1 MMKISVGI
9 IGVTGYT
16 GGELLRL
23 LVNHSEAVV
32 KKASSRSNQGN
43 DVVNVHPYLMH
54 NISLIE
60 EELDVEEFQ
69 KDLDVIFLALPH
81 GLSANIV
88 QKLDLNKVKVID
100 LGADFRLK
108 DPESYKFW
116 YELDHSCPSLLNDA
130 VYGLP
135 ELYKKE
141 IKESKLIANPGC
153 YPTSVLLGLAPLL
166 KNGLIKLENIIIDSK
181 SGVTGA
187 GKTLTQ
193 QSHYPEI
200 NDNLLAYKVGNHRHV
215 AEIQQELGFLAKK
228 DIKVIF
234 TPHLIPMNR
243 GILSTIYTDLIKNIT
258 QEELEELYQEFYQES
273 PFVRVRNKNLLPQT
287 KWVQGSNYCDIAPV
301 LDQRTNKIIVISA
314 IDNLV
319 KGASGQAIQN
329 MNLMFG
335 LDETSGLKFAPMYP

>member
-1 MMKISVGI
+1 MKINAGI

-23 LVNHSEAVV
+23 LVNHPEAVV

-43 DVVNVHPYLMH
+43 NVVKVHPHLMN

-60 EELDVEEFQ
+60 EELNIEEFQ
-69 KDLDVIFLALPH
+69 KSLDVVFLALPH
-81 GLSANIV
+81 GLSADIV
-88 QKLDLNKVKVID
+88 KRLNLDKVKVID

-108 DPESYKFW
+108 DPESYKSW
-116 YELDHSCPSLLNDA
+116 YELDHACPSLLDNA

-135 ELYKKE
+135 ELYREK

-187 GKTLTQ
+187 GKTLSQ
-193 QSHYPEI
+193 QSHFPDM
-200 NDNLLAYKVGNHRHV
+200 NDNLLAYKVSNHRHV
-215 AEIQQELGFLAKK
+215 AEIEQEINFLAGKEMK
-228 DIKVIF
+228 IIF

-243 GILSTIYTDLIKNIT
+243 GILSTIYTDLIEDIT
-258 QEELEELYQEFYQES
+258 QGELEQLYQEFYQES
-273 PFVRVRNKNLLPQT
+273 PFVRVRGKELLPQT

-301 LDQRTNKIIVISA
+301 LEQRTNKLIVISA
-314 IDNLV
+314 LDNLV

-335 LDETSGLKFAPMYP
+335 LEETCGLRFAGMYP